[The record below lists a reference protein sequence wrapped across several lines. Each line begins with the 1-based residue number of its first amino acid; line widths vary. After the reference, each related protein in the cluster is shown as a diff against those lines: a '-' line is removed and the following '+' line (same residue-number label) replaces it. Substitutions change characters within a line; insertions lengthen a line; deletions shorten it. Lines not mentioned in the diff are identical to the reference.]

1 MHKTTGL
8 DGIPVVDLTK
18 LSIGRI
24 LAMVNEFDKSQ
35 MLNVDRDT
43 RQTITPAKKQL
54 LRQKISSVTLWLD
67 FKIDKNVFENILL
80 NRFYKCKQF

>member
-1 MHKTTGL
+1 MRCVITLAPAPYMHKTTGL

-43 RQTITPAKKQL
+43 RQTITPAKIQL
-54 LRQKISSVTLWLD
+54 LRQKISSVTL
-67 FKIDKNVFENILL
+67 
-80 NRFYKCKQF
+80 